1 MSFLAAAAMVA
12 APLVSKI
19 AGKVVDKVS
28 GDDKKAE
35 KSEAQTTQNSG
46 INSLVNPQTLQLA
59 MSLIGQSG
67 SANNAV
73 DVIKN
78 IGLDSFEAN
87 ASSTATA

>member
-87 ASSTATA
+87 ASSTATS